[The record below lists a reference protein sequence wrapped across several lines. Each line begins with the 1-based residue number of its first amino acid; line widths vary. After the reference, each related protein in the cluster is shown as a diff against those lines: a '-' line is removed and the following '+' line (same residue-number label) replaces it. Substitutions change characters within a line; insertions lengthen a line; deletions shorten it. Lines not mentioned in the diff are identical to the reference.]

1 MCKGIRVILE
11 EFAKTSRFYAS
22 KCLCNLNKPMFAA
35 SKGQDHR
42 GAE

>member
-1 MCKGIRVILE
+1 MILE
-11 EFAKTSRFYAS
+11 EFAKTSRFYGS
-22 KCLCNLNKPMFAA
+22 KCFCAMNNLFMTA